1 MRISDWSSDVCSSDM
16 VDFGWAASALDYDDI
31 SGCAQAAI
39 GGKDGI
45 QQFALAASV
54 IFCAQGAL
62 HLSMDDDLRGL
73 VRLGLQQDRVH
84 VRMKFRTAGEGLQG
98 LSPAD
103 LPAVRRHRRVVG
115 HVLWLAGQDATA
127 AIRNN
132 PAHPGPTKT

>member
-115 HVLWLAGQDATA
+115 RSEEHTSELQSLMRISYTV
-127 AIRNN
+127 
-132 PAHPGPTKT
+132 

>member
-84 VRMKFRTAGEGLQG
+84 EIGRASCRE
-98 LSPAD
+98 
-103 LPAVRRHRRVVG
+103 RVCQYV
-115 HVLWLAGQDATA
+115 
-127 AIRNN
+127 
-132 PAHPGPTKT
+132 